1 METIDVVEKGIKEEL
16 SQIGYEVY
24 SFKYL
29 PKVKTLEI
37 VVDRDSDINLDDI
50 TEVSNKISAYLDE
63 HDFTDSPYTL
73 DVSSLGVEKPIKLEK
88 LDNYV
93 GKFINIHLSNPY
105 KGENTLE
112 GTLENCDENMVIIS
126 FKNKTRTIK
135 AEINRKDIDRARLA
149 IKF

>member
-88 LDNYV
+88 L
-93 GKFINIHLSNPY
+93 
-105 KGENTLE
+105 GENSLE
-112 GTLENCDENMVIIS
+112 GTLESCDENMVIIS